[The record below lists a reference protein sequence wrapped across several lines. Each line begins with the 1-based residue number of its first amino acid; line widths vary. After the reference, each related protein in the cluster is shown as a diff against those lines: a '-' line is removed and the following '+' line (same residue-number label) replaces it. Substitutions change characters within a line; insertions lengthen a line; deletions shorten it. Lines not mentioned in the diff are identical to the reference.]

1 MSNVVPLPVAKLSE
15 ISSRSNVMKVVKSRD
30 RIHDVIKQYNQLI
43 RIMKFTKTAPRL
55 GVKGKNFTK
64 TPTI

>member
-1 MSNVVPLPVAKLSE
+1 
-15 ISSRSNVMKVVKSRD
+15 
-30 RIHDVIKQYNQLI
+30 
-43 RIMKFTKTAPRL
+43 MKFTKTAPRL